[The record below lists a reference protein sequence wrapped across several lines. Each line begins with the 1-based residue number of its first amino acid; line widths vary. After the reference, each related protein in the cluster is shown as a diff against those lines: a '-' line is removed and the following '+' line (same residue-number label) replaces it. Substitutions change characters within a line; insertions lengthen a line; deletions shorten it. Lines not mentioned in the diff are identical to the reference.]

1 MSTSKIDYPD
11 TNQSVEI
18 TPKHIAFYLRSCGN
32 LHYFAAIKPYLNYF
46 ISQGVHQVFLVVSEL
61 SADCEQNAEYDGY
74 HHLFATNC
82 DLDTYDLV
90 VTPSFLRAEERTER
104 TQAVQIFHGM
114 SDKPFTY
121 ERDFSN
127 YLLCL
132 CVGQRQADR
141 LLQAPCNQAMKWKL
155 IGYPKFDRPP
165 TTAPLFENDRKT
177 IVYSPTW
184 RKENISS
191 IEIFLDHLSVIEQL
205 TQDYN
210 LIVKPHPNIFN
221 PDRQFYDRSIVDRL
235 YQIPNIKLIRSG
247 NVMPWFAQ
255 ADLFIGDISAAGYE
269 WLYYNKPM
277 VFLNPQPGILHASTD
292 VAAMTYLWQCGEVCS
307 DMQQLKQV
315 VDRNLERDR
324 HQAMRES
331 LLHYSVF
338 NPRDNGATQRGI
350 KEIEH
355 ILSDRNLILANTT
368 VHSSTVCS

>member
-1 MSTSKIDYPD
+1 MHETSMIYATK
-11 TNQSVEI
+11 TA
-18 TPKHIAFYLRSCGN
+18 PKRIAFYLRSCGN
-32 LHYFAAIKPYLNYF
+32 LHYFAAIKPYLTYF
-46 ISQGVHQVFLVVSEL
+46 VNQDVHQVFLVVSQLNSEYQ
-61 SADCEQNAEYDGY
+61 QNSEYDGY
-74 HHLFATNC
+74 THLFTTNC

-90 VTPSFLRAEERTER
+90 VTPSFLRAEERTEQTR
-104 TQAVQIFHGM
+104 AVQIFHGM

-141 LLQAPCNQAMKWKL
+141 LLQTPCNRDMKWTS
-155 IGYPKFDRPP
+155 IGYPKFDYPP
-165 TTAPLFENDRKT
+165 TSPPLFENDKKT
-177 IVYSPTW
+177 IIYCPTW

-191 IEIFLDHLSVIEQL
+191 IEIFLNSPDAIARL

-221 PDRQFYDRSIVDRL
+221 PDRQFYDQSIVDRL
-235 YQIPNIKLIRSG
+235 HQLPNIQLIQSG

-255 ADLFIGDISAAGYE
+255 ADLFVGDISAAGYE

-277 VFLNPQPGILHASTD
+277 VFLNPQPGVLQASTD
-292 VAAMTYLWQCGEVCS
+292 VASMTYLWQCGEVC
-307 DMQQLKQV
+307 DRMQQLKQF
-315 VDRNLERDR
+315 VDENLRSDR
-324 HQAMRES
+324 YQAIRET

-350 KEIEH
+350 NEIERL
-355 ILSDRNLILANTT
+355 LSDRNANLAKAT
-368 VHSSTVCS
+368 VHSTTVCS